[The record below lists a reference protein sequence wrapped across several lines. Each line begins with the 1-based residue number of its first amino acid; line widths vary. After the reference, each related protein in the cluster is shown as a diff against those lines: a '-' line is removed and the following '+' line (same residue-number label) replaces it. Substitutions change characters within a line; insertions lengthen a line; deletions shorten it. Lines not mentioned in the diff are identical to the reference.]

1 MLLTVS
7 AVLPVLLIVIV
18 AVAVEFTV
26 TLPKVR
32 VPLTPITLVG
42 TAIPVPEMLAV
53 LVPPV
58 LSELTVTVPL
68 YACTKVG
75 LNVTVTFCEPPAAI
89 VPLDQLPLNPVG

>member
-42 TAIPVPEMLAV
+42 RTEGGPASRNPVP
-53 LVPPV
+53 
-58 LSELTVTVPL
+58 
-68 YACTKVG
+68 
-75 LNVTVTFCEPPAAI
+75 
-89 VPLDQLPLNPVG
+89 